1 MKKIHCLNPIA
12 ACGTDLFPADY
23 EMTDNKAEADAFLV
37 RSASMHEMELPEGLL
52 AVGRAGAGVNNI
64 PLDECAKAGVV
75 VFNTPGA
82 NANGV
87 KELVLA
93 GMFLASRDIVGGIK
107 WCQDNAEDENI
118 AKTTEKSKK
127 AFAGWELKGKK
138 LGVIGLGAIGAEVAN
153 AATHLG
159 MEVYG
164 YDPYISVNAAWRL
177 SRNVKHITNVDTIFQ
192 ECDYIT
198 VHVPLL
204 ESTKGMINKEKL
216 DMMKDG
222 VVILNFARDTLVND
236 DDMAAAL
243 EAGKVARYV
252 SDFPNPKVVHMK
264 HVILTPHLG
273 ASTRESEDNCAV
285 MAVQEITDYLENGN
299 IKNSVNYPACDMG
312 VCQAASRIAVL
323 HMNIPNMIGQITA
336 ILAAQGVNISD
347 MTNKSRDKYA
357 YTLLDLEH
365 KPEEVAALPYDVY
378 NRKEACAAV
387 AGNPISFLNI
397 DRAETQFSD
406 DVDTYADCVYEKAR
420 ELLDTQIA
428 EGVYVTDAGDH
439 YYLYE
444 LTMDG
449 RSQTGI
455 VACSSIDDYVN
466 GVVKKHENTRE
477 DKEIDRIRHVD
488 TVNAQT
494 GPIFLAYRQNE
505 TLKAIVAEEKA
516 KPALYDFVSDDGI
529 RHRVWKINDP
539 AQTEAIEAAFAAI
552 PATYIA
558 DGHHRAASAVKVG
571 LKRRAEN
578 PGYTGEEPFN
588 YFLSVLFPDEELMIL
603 PYNRVVKDLNGLSRE
618 QFFEAVK
625 EKFELEEIGKEPYAP
640 AEKGTFGMYLD
651 NTWYALKVLPQY
663 KSADP
668 VKGLDVSILQ
678 DQLLGPVLGIGDPRT
693 DKRIDFIGGIRGL
706 KELERRVSE
715 DMEIA
720 FSMYPTSIEELLAVA
735 DAGLLMPPKSTWF
748 EPKLRSGLFIHRLS

>member
-1 MKKIHCLNPIA
+1 MA
-12 ACGTDLFPADY
+12 AVKPFICIRPA
-23 EMTDNKAEADAFLV
+23 
-37 RSASMHEMELPEGLL
+37 
-52 AVGRAGAGVNNI
+52 
-64 PLDECAKAGVV
+64 
-75 VFNTPGA
+75 
-82 NANGV
+82 
-87 KELVLA
+87 KE
-93 GMFLASRDIVGGIK
+93 
-107 WCQDNAEDENI
+107 
-118 AKTTEKSKK
+118 
-127 AFAGWELKGKK
+127 
-138 LGVIGLGAIGAEVAN
+138 N
-153 AATHLG
+153 AA
-159 MEVYG
+159 
-164 YDPYISVNAAWRL
+164 
-177 SRNVKHITNVDTIFQ
+177 
-192 ECDYIT
+192 
-198 VHVPLL
+198 
-204 ESTKGMINKEKL
+204 
-216 DMMKDG
+216 
-222 VVILNFARDTLVND
+222 
-236 DDMAAAL
+236 
-243 EAGKVARYV
+243 KVA
-252 SDFPNPKVVHMK
+252 S
-264 HVILTPHLG
+264 
-273 ASTRESEDNCAV
+273 
-285 MAVQEITDYLENGN
+285 
-299 IKNSVNYPACDMG
+299 
-312 VCQAASRIAVL
+312 
-323 HMNIPNMIGQITA
+323 
-336 ILAAQGVNISD
+336 
-347 MTNKSRDKYA
+347 
-357 YTLLDLEH
+357 
-365 KPEEVAALPYDVY
+365 LPYDVY

-387 AGNPISFLNI
+387 AGNPVSFLNI

-428 EGVYVTDAGDH
+428 EGVYVTDAGEH

-477 DKEIDRIRHVD
+477 DKELDRIRHVD

-505 TLKAIVAEEKA
+505 TLKAIVAEEKV
-516 KPALYDFVSDDGI
+516 KPVLYDFVSDDGI
-529 RHRVWKINDP
+529 RHRVWKIDDP
-539 AQTEAIEAAFAAI
+539 AQTAAIEAAFAAI

-588 YFLSVLFPDEELMIL
+588 YFLSVLFPDEELMIF
-603 PYNRVVKDLNGLSRE
+603 PYNRVVKDLNGMSRE

-625 EKFELEEIGKEPYAP
+625 EKFELEEIGKEPYTP

-663 KSADP
+663 RSTDP

-706 KELERRVSE
+706 KELERRVRE

-748 EPKLRSGLFIHRLS
+748 EPKLRSGLFIHKLS